1 MAEGQSTKRVRLQ
14 SVEILPTEH
23 EQSLYFNSL
32 ELYQQRKYKRQ
43 YDHERQHEKDHLIRA
58 GTIGLFR
65 LYLAFCHYDRTFLM
79 FLEGGVYNPLQFLNC
94 NRLGNIAVRSQL

>member
-1 MAEGQSTKRVRLQ
+1 VILSTGY
-14 SVEILPTEH
+14 

-32 ELYQQRKYKRQ
+32 ELHKQRKYERQ
-43 YDHERQHEKDHLIRA
+43 YDHERQYKKDYLIRA

-79 FLEGGVYNPLQFLNC
+79 FLEGGVDNPLQFLNC
-94 NRLGNIAVRSQL
+94 NRLGNITVCAQL